1 MIFSNRWIVGGAL
14 PSLNRRRY
22 LEKALG
28 KKYTKL
34 RVFSAGDCVF
44 HDKFG
49 YGEVLDTLP
58 SVNKQFLYV
67 QFEMDEVRIVQ
78 NRRVYKVVNG
88 EVKKPMSKAV

>member
-1 MIFSNRWIVGGAL
+1 MGLTL

-22 LEKALG
+22 LEKALI

-34 RVFSAGDCVF
+34 RVLVEGDYVF

-49 YGEVLDTLP
+49 YGKVLDTLP
-58 SVNKQFLYV
+58 AVNKQFLYM
-67 QFEMDEVRIVQ
+67 QFEQGETRIVQ
-78 NRRVYKVVNG
+78 NRKVYKVVNG